1 MLFKQA
7 AMLYVLARQQRQ
19 SGGVAMQEL
28 NLSIVPSVGQTVILV
43 TGDLDAGSY
52 GRFDALLEEHVPDRG
67 KVVIDLS
74 GLTFMDSRG
83 LGSVVA
89 LWQRLQRDGGSL
101 VIAGARYESAR
112 VLWVT
117 GLAGRLTL
125 AEAVEP
131 RPA

>member
-1 MLFKQA
+1 
-7 AMLYVLARQQRQ
+7 
-19 SGGVAMQEL
+19 MQEL

-43 TGDLDAGSY
+43 AGDLDAESY

-89 LWQRLQRDGGSL
+89 LWQRLQRGGGSL

-117 GLAGRLTL
+117 GLADRLTL

-131 RPA
+131 KPA

>member
-1 MLFKQA
+1 MLSMQA
-7 AMLYVLARQQRQ
+7 SMLYVLARHQRQ
-19 SGGVAMQEL
+19 PGGVAMQEL
-28 NLSIVPSVGQTVILV
+28 NLSIVPSAGQTVILV
-43 TGDLDAGSY
+43 SGDLDAESY
-52 GRFDALLEEHVPDRG
+52 RRFDAFLDEHASSQG

-74 GLTFMDSRG
+74 GLMFMDSRG

-89 LWQRLQRDGGSL
+89 LWQRLQRGGGSL
-101 VIAGARYESAR
+101 TIAGARYESAR

-117 GLAGRLTL
+117 GLADRLTL

>member
-1 MLFKQA
+1 
-7 AMLYVLARQQRQ
+7 
-19 SGGVAMQEL
+19 MQEL
-28 NLSIVPSVGQTVILV
+28 SLSIVPSVGQTVILV
-43 TGDLDAGSY
+43 SGDLDAESY
-52 GRFDALLEEHVPDRG
+52 RRFDAFLDEHASSQS
-67 KVVIDLS
+67 KVVIDLA

-89 LWQRLQRDGGSL
+89 LWQRLQRGGGSL
-101 VIAGARYESAR
+101 TIAGARYESAR

-117 GLAGRLTL
+117 GLADRLTL